1 MARRSVLESLRRGAV
16 GRSEVCDAHPELI
29 RAAINHGTSVDEPCP
44 LCDADLAH
52 VSYVFGPRLPS
63 HGRCIGSAAELE
75 KIRRRKGDFT
85 RYVVEVCA
93 TCRWHHLDSAEVL

>member
-1 MARRSVLESLRRGAV
+1 MPFHKLLGYRQRKLISIRKWPAAV
-16 GRSEVCDAHPELI
+16 
-29 RAAINHGTSVDEPCP
+29 SVDEPCP

-75 KIRRRKGDFT
+75 KIRNRKGDFT